1 MNYVSERLQ
10 QQCAQLLHH
19 HHQQQ
24 HHFSYNYTTIRTL
37 SCQLVSGL
45 CVGLDDINAC
55 RQTPMLSHAK
65 FALCWGRL
73 PTWPHT
79 LPRSSLSVLP
89 SGVFRHRFRPLRSVA
104 IFGYAKL
111 MLMWYIICVCMY
123 VCVCVC
129 VYVWVCVHT
138 SEYLCVLPFI
148 LCFAMKANAVFR
160 HLMKCATLRM
170 SNIWHLQFCF
180 HLLAIHEGIYI
191 FIYKSGKNICTS
203 NN

>member
-1 MNYVSERLQ
+1 MISTRVGKH
-10 QQCAQLLHH
+10 QCYRTPSLLCVEGGYRRDHILCPALPSLFFR
-19 HHQQQ
+19 QA
-24 HHFSYNYTTIRTL
+24 IL
-37 SCQLVSGL
+37 DIVSGR
-45 CVGLDDINAC
+45 CG
-55 RQTPMLSHAK
+55 
-65 FALCWGRL
+65 ALQFLVMPNSCSCGI
-73 PTWPHT
+73 
-79 LPRSSLSVLP
+79 LSV
-89 SGVFRHRFRPLRSVA
+89 
-104 IFGYAKL
+104 YA
-111 MLMWYIICVCMY
+111 
-123 VCVCVC
+123 CVC